1 VVLQVQC
8 DIPFTVNLPAVEL
21 WLGAGRW
28 PAYLP
33 HNAAFP
39 ASKLGARTN
48 AGSNLSVL
56 PIILLQIKV
65 FMHFG

>member
-8 DIPFTVNLPAVEL
+8 DIPFTDLPVEL